1 MANKIQIRRGLR
13 ADLPTLSIG
22 EFGLCTDTRQ
32 IFIGTA
38 TGNVEI
44 ANMNHTHDFTHDHDE
59 RYYLQSTIDSLLS
72 GKSDTGHKHTKTE
85 ITDFTHQHTESDITG
100 LDKYTKDE
108 VDTALAAK
116 ANTSDVNTALA
127 LKADKSTVEGHTG
140 NSTIHVTATDKS
152 NWNAKA
158 DVEDIPTKTSQL
170 QNDSGFITA
179 TEVPEGF
186 SISIGA
192 ATPTDGSD
200 VWIQVLETI

>member
-13 ADLPTLSIG
+13 ADLPILSIG
-22 EFGLCTDTRQ
+22 EFGLCTDTGQ

-85 ITDFTHQHTESDITG
+85 ITDFTHQHTESDISD
-100 LDKYTKDE
+100 LDKYTKAE
-108 VDTALAAK
+108 VDNALANK

-127 LKADKSTVEGHTG
+127 SKADKSTVEGHIG

-170 QNDSGFITA
+170 QNDSGFIT
-179 TEVPEGF
+179 EEDMPEGF
-186 SISIGA
+186 SMSIGA
-192 ATPTDGSD
+192 SHNNAD
-200 VWIQVLETI
+200 VWLKVI

>member
-1 MANKIQIRRGLR
+1 MR
-13 ADLPTLSIG
+13 ADLPILSIG
-22 EFGLCTDTRQ
+22 EFGLCTDTGQ

-38 TGNVEI
+38 IGNVEI

-85 ITDFTHQHTESDITG
+85 ITDFTHQHTESDISD
-100 LDKYTKDE
+100 LDKYTKAE
-108 VDTALAAK
+108 VDNALANK

-127 LKADKSTVEGHTG
+127 LKADKSTFEGHIG

-152 NWNAKA
+152 NWDAKA

-170 QNDSGFITA
+170 QNDSGFIT
-179 TEVPEGF
+179 EEDMPEGF
-186 SISIGA
+186 SMSIGA
-192 ATPTDGSD
+192 SHNNAD
-200 VWIQVLETI
+200 VWLKVI